1 MTIPSAAQAFNVDDG
16 RRCID
21 TPLGSTCLL
30 EAGSGPETIVLLHGI
45 SSGAGSW
52 ASCVPFLAPHARVIA
67 WDAPGYG
74 KSSPLPVPT
83 PKATD
88 YALRL
93 AALVE
98 ALDIDRFLLVGHSLG
113 ALMAAGYSHL
123 PDARARA
130 YVLFSPALG
139 YGGSD
144 RAASVRQGRL
154 DNLDQNGIAGIAAA
168 LPTRL
173 LSAHAT
179 PDQMAAV
186 TSNALQLDPN
196 GYRQAVELLCGDDI
210 HQYTAL
216 NADNAQVWCG
226 DLDGVTPP
234 EQSRAFAKRT
244 GLPFGLITQ
253 AGHACYVEQPEQ
265 VAEKI
270 LMALTKTRSRHET

>member
-1 MTIPSAAQAFNVDDG
+1 MNIPSAGQAFNVDLK
-16 RRCID
+16 RHCVD
-21 TPLGSTCLL
+21 TSLGSTCLI
-30 EAGSGPETIVLLHGI
+30 EAGTGPLTVVLLHGI

-52 ASCVPFLAPHARVIA
+52 ASCLPCLVPHARVIA

-123 PDARARA
+123 PQARASA

-139 YGGSD
+139 YGGSA
-144 RAASVRQGRL
+144 RAVSVRQGRL
-154 DNLDQNGIAGIAAA
+154 DNLEQKGVRGIAEA
-168 LPTRL
+168 LPERL
-173 LSAHAT
+173 LSKHAT
-179 PDQMAAV
+179 PDQRAAV
-186 TSNALQLDPN
+186 TANALQLNPQ
-196 GYRQAVELLCGDDI
+196 GYRQAIELLCGDDI

-216 NADNAQVWCG
+216 TAANAQVWCG
-226 DLDGVTPP
+226 DLDEVTTPG
-234 EQSRAFAKRT
+234 QSSDFARRA

-253 AGHACYVEQPEQ
+253 AGHACYIEQPEQ

-270 LMALTKTRSRHET
+270 LIALNITRSVHET